1 MLVPKNT
8 RSQVL
13 ALNKYVC
20 GAAVPIM
27 ISSIKK
33 RLVIS
38 IIYTLHSVKKE
49 VINAFEA
56 RA

>member
-1 MLVPKNT
+1 MW
-8 RSQVL
+8 
-13 ALNKYVC
+13 
-20 GAAVPIM
+20 
-27 ISSIKK
+27 SSGSYNDKFYKK